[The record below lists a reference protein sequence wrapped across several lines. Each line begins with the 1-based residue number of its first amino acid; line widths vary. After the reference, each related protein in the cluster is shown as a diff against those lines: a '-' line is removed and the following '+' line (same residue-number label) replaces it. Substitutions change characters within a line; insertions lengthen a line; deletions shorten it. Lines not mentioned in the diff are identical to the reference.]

1 MVQTTILAFLIGLAV
16 LILIANIIHFIL
28 KITELAEDEQ
38 ERF

>member
-1 MVQTTILAFLIGLAV
+1 MGQSSILAFLSVLAV
-16 LILIANIIHFIL
+16 LILIDNIIHFIL